1 MWSRRAFLGLGGALG
16 TAVASRPFTGLA
28 RLEAATAAVADR
40 SPDDVAQ
47 DEFYWREIQEAFTLD
62 RTLINLNNGNT
73 CPSPRVVL
81 EATKR
86 YMDMSNMLPVHYRG
100 DIERHLQTVRRGL
113 AKEFGFDEDE
123 VALTRNASESLQI
136 VQNGL
141 DLAPGDE
148 VITTEQDY
156 PRMLTTWDQRMRR
169 DKIKVTRLQFP
180 VPTTADD
187 LYQRF
192 ERAITPRTKVFHFC
206 HITNLTGQLFPVQ
219 RLSRLARSRG
229 IQTVVDGAHAIAH
242 FPFKIRDL
250 ECDYYGVS
258 LHKWLLAPI
267 GNGLLYVRRENIPK
281 LWPLQAVPARQ
292 ANDIRKFEAIG
303 TYPTAIRAAVGEALA
318 FHQAIGAERKAA
330 RLRYLTLRWANAIKS
345 NPRVKILSSLE
356 PGQTWGLAMVGLE
369 GIDSRAL
376 AQFMM
381 DKYRIVINAVVGGQP
396 PAQVFDY
403 TGLRVTPNVYTTLQ
417 EIDTFV
423 DAMQDAAKNGV
434 PASAAARGRSGN

>member
-1 MWSRRAFLGLGGALG
+1 MLNRRDVLRMGGALG
-16 TAVASRPFTGLA
+16 AAAFTPRPFKTT
-28 RLEAATAAVADR
+28 EHIAAASAAVADR
-40 SPDDVAQ
+40 TPEEVAQ

-156 PRMLTTWDQRMRR
+156 PRMLTTWDQRRRR
-169 DKIKVTRLQFP
+169 DKITVTRLQFP
-180 VPTTADD
+180 VPTTEDD

-192 ERAITPRTKVFHFC
+192 ERAITPRTKIFHFC

-242 FPFKIRDL
+242 FPFKLHEL

-267 GNGLLYVRRENIPK
+267 GNGMLYVRRENIPK
-281 LWPLQAVPARQ
+281 LWPMQAVPERQ
-292 ANDIRKFEAIG
+292 MASVSKFEAIG
-303 TYPTAIRAAVGEALA
+303 TYPTAIRASVAEALA
-318 FHQAIGAERKAA
+318 FHQAIGAEHKAA
-330 RLRYLTLRWANAIKS
+330 RLRYLTLRWANALKGNS
-345 NPRVKILSSLE
+345 RVKVLSSLE
-356 PGQTWGLAMVGLE
+356 PGQTWGLAMVGIE
-369 GIDSRAL
+369 GIDARAL
-376 AQFMM
+376 SQFMM
-381 DKYRIVINAVVGGQP
+381 NRYRIVINAVVGGQP
-396 PAQVFDY
+396 PAQVFD
-403 TGLRVTPNVYTTLQ
+403 
-417 EIDTFV
+417 
-423 DAMQDAAKNGV
+423 
-434 PASAAARGRSGN
+434 

>member
-1 MWSRRAFLGLGGALG
+1 MWSRRSFLQVGGALG
-16 TAVASRPFTGLA
+16 TAAWAAKAAGGLDTVH
-28 RLEAATAAVADR
+28 AAAAAVGDR
-40 SPDDVAQ
+40 SPEEVAQ

-81 EATKR
+81 EACKR
-86 YMDMSNMLPVHYRG
+86 YMDMSNMLPVQYRG

-113 AKEFGFDEDE
+113 AKEFGCDEDE
-123 VALTRNASESLQI
+123 IALTRNASESLQI
-136 VQNGL
+136 VQTGL
-141 DLAPGDE
+141 DLKPGDE
-148 VITTEQDY
+148 VITTDQDY

-169 DKIKVTRLQFP
+169 DKIKVTRVQFP

-192 ERAITPRTKVFHFC
+192 ERAITPQTKVLHFC

-229 IQTVVDGAHAIAH
+229 ILSVVDGAHALAH

-250 ECDYYGVS
+250 ECDFYGVS

-281 LWPLQAVPARQ
+281 LWPMQAVSERQ
-292 ANDIRKFEAIG
+292 MASVSKFEAIG
-303 TYPTAIRAAVGEALA
+303 TYPTAIRASVAEALA
-318 FHQAIGAERKAA
+318 FHQAIGAEHKAA
-330 RLRYLTLRWANAIKS
+330 RLRYLTLRWANALKGNS
-345 NPRVKILSSLE
+345 RVKVLSSLE
-356 PGQTWGLAMVGLE
+356 PGQTWGLAMVGIE
-369 GIDSRAL
+369 GIDARAL
-376 AQFMM
+376 SQFMM
-381 DKYRIVINAVVGGQP
+381 NRYRIVINAVVGGQP

-423 DAMQDAAKNGV
+423 EAMEEAIKKGV
-434 PASAAARGRSGN
+434 PAATPGRGSGN

>member
-16 TAVASRPFTGLA
+16 TGAVAVRPFAGLA
-28 RLEAATAAVADR
+28 RLEAATAAVSDR
-40 SPDDVAQ
+40 SPEDVAQ
-47 DEFYWREIQEAFTLD
+47 DEFYWREIQNAFTLD

-86 YMDMSNMLPVHYRG
+86 YMDMSNMLPVHYRS

-141 DLAPGDE
+141 DLKPGDE

-156 PRMLTTWDQRMRR
+156 PRMLTTWDQRVRR
-169 DKIKVTRLQFP
+169 DHIKVTRLQFP
-180 VPTTADD
+180 VPTTQDD

-192 ERAITPRTKVFHFC
+192 ERAITPQTKVFHFC

-229 IQTVVDGAHAIAH
+229 IASVVDGAHAIAH

-267 GNGLLYVRRENIPK
+267 GNGLLYVRREHIPK
-281 LWPLQAVPARQ
+281 LWPLQAVPERQ

-330 RLRYLTLRWANAIKS
+330 RLRYLTLRWANALKS
-345 NPRVKILSSLE
+345 DPRIKILSSLE
-356 PGQTWGLAMVGLE
+356 PGQTWGLAMVGID
-369 GIDSRAL
+369 GVDSRAL

-396 PAQVFDY
+396 PNQVFDY
-403 TGLRVTPNVYTTLQ
+403 SGLRVTPNVYTTLQ

-423 DAMQDAAKNGV
+423 EAMQDAAKNG
-434 PASAAARGRSGN
+434 AAIAVRATNVR